1 MRHRSLGWIVLI
13 VALAAC
19 TAQKKE
25 AWRDSGSSW
34 GSSGRTFL
42 RALGLS
48 VQGEGGAAKD
58 EWKEFGRDT
67 GQAGKDTAEAVG
79 KSVIPPGEGD
89 GSEAPPAPA
98 ATPRAS
104 PY

>member
-1 MRHRSLGWIVLI
+1 MAL
-13 VALAAC
+13 VATLAAC

-25 AWRDSGSSW
+25 AWQDSGSSW
-34 GSSGRTFL
+34 RSSGRSFL

-48 VQGEGGAAKD
+48 VQGEGGAAKE

-79 KSVIPPGEGD
+79 KSVIPPGEE
-89 GSEAPPAPA
+89 GSGGHA
-98 ATPRAS
+98 ASPTPSAS

>member
-1 MRHRSLGWIVLI
+1 MIA
-13 VALAAC
+13 ALTAC

-34 GSSGRTFL
+34 RSSGRSFL

-48 VQGEGGAAKD
+48 VQGEGGAAKE

-79 KSVIPPGEGD
+79 KSVIPPGEGGD
-89 GSEAPPAPA
+89 VAPAPA
-98 ATPRAS
+98 AAPKVS